1 MFGADSIT
9 GGAYVDP
16 VQLKWLSADN
26 ALQEGTATAGG
37 LLATDLQQEE
47 GISGLLA
54 ATPHT
59 QRHAPHD
66 RYSARAPGVVA

>member
-37 LLATDLQQEE
+37 TLATDLQQEE

-54 ATPHT
+54 ATPTPNDTRRTIDTPRTHLE
-59 QRHAPHD
+59 
-66 RYSARAPGVVA
+66 

>member
-26 ALQEGTATAGG
+26 ALQQGTATAGG
-37 LLATDLQQEE
+37 T
-47 GISGLLA
+47 LA
-54 ATPHT
+54 ATPT
-59 QRHAPHD
+59 PNDTRRTIDTP
-66 RYSARAPGVVA
+66 RALLE